1 MQWAGL
7 QRRDAAIAL
16 CRRMVDRF
24 AIRARGPRQ
33 KAAALSGGHR
43 QRLMVARAIAARPAV
58 LVAHDLTRGLDVS
71 ATTEVGRMVR
81 EFADQGGAVVLI
93 STDLDEIFALGD
105 RIAVISR
112 GQLVEVADEDRSAQR
127 VGLLMAG
134 AQG

>member
-1 MQWAGL
+1 M
-7 QRRDAAIAL
+7 I
-16 CRRMVDRF
+16 DRF
-24 AIRARGPRQ
+24 AIRAQGPSQ

-43 QRLMVARAIAARPAV
+43 QRLMVARAIAARPAI

-71 ATTEVGRMVR
+71 ATAEVGRMVR

-93 STDLDEIFALGD
+93 STDLDEIFALGG
-105 RIAVISR
+105 RVAVISR
-112 GQLVEVADEDRSAQR
+112 GHLIEVADQDRTAQH